1 MLPKSTKNFGRNGV
15 PFLIQCYSIFGYCGK
30 KERGLIFS
38 YLVRKAAARE
48 AGVLRREKQKGE
60 KSREI
65 SPHVGREG
73 QSLTLVDRQTPSTS
87 K

>member
-1 MLPKSTKNFGRNGV
+1 MYNH
-15 PFLIQCYSIFGYCGK
+15 
-30 KERGLIFS
+30 
-38 YLVRKAAARE
+38 LVGKAATRE
-48 AGVLRREKQKGE
+48 AGELRREKQKGE

-73 QSLTLVDRQTPSTS
+73 HSPTLVDRQTPSTS

>member
-1 MLPKSTKNFGRNGV
+1 MSQY
-15 PFLIQCYSIFGYCGK
+15 IH
-30 KERGLIFS
+30 
-38 YLVRKAAARE
+38 LVRKAAARE
-48 AGVLRREKQKGE
+48 AGELRREKQKGE

-73 QSLTLVDRQTPSTS
+73 HSPTLVDRQTPSTS